1 MKTPFLVIA
10 VCGALAFAGC
20 GGSSDSSTGS
30 TAAGESTRIET
41 TAAGSKPARESKP
54 PKGLKGPEPTVQ
66 VPKGSPPKKL
76 VIKDLKKGSGKEAK
90 TGDEITIQFAGIE
103 FSGNPID
110 SSWELGGPFEF
121 KLGTTVASP
130 GWEKG
135 IPGMRVGGR
144 RELIMPWTL
153 TTNYPPENSK
163 KEAWVYV
170 IDLLKV
176 RS

>member
-1 MKTPFLVIA
+1 MLKIFVVKTLVAIA
-10 VCGALAFAGC
+10 VCGALALAGC
-20 GGSSDSSTGS
+20 GGDDSSTGS
-30 TAAGESTRIET
+30 TATTGSTRTET
-41 TAAGSKPARESKP
+41 TTTDSP
-54 PKGLKGPEPTVQ
+54 PPEGLVGPEPQVQ
-66 VPKGSPPKKL
+66 VPKGPPPEKL
-76 VIKDLKKGSGKEAK
+76 VVRELKKGSGKEAR

-103 FSGNPID
+103 FNGKPID
-110 SSWELGGPFEF
+110 SSWKLGGPFEF
-121 KLGTTVASP
+121 TLGTTVASP

-153 TTNYPPENSK
+153 THNYPAENRK

-170 IDLLKV
+170 IDLLEV